1 MGCLLSSEITYVAGV
16 EAFGH
21 VEGNMCGLVMREAV
35 VPPESLEH
43 ITCKR
48 RPSEAGRSPDWP
60 DGDKPI
66 GPHREGEEP

>member
-1 MGCLLSSEITYVAGV
+1 LSSEISDFAGA

-48 RPSEAGRSPDWP
+48 RPSEAGRSLDWP
-60 DGDKPI
+60 EGGKPD

>member
-1 MGCLLSSEITYVAGV
+1 LSSEISYLAGAETV
-16 EAFGH
+16 GH
-21 VEGNMCGLVMREAV
+21 VEGNMCGLAMREAV

-60 DGDKPI
+60 I
-66 GPHREGEEP
+66 GGSRSVRIGKARSRSR